1 MYYRFLMQACVEKK
15 LSGSSFAGGYLSGIS
30 AYFDVTRLT
39 AIDTQILRWRGFDTH
54 VPARAMH

>member
-1 MYYRFLMQACVEKK
+1 MQARVEKK